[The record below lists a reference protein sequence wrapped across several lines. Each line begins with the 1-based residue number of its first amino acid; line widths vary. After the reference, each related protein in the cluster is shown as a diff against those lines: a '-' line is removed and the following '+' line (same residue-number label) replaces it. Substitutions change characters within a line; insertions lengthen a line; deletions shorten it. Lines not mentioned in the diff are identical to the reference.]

1 MRLSILHV
9 LQCTMVTRFNPIWE
23 RHRYMKLGSN
33 LSTRNPTTSQSQ
45 KGYNIVQDDMECAQ
59 RLLNLASHAVRM
71 KQRSDIIFPTSRR
84 SVRTYARIKST
95 ALNALFRCCACPRG
109 GDDHDNDRD
118 HDHDHDDD
126 HDDCLLHQIHHHQC

>member
-45 KGYNIVQDDMECAQ
+45 KGYNIVQDDIECAQ

-95 ALNALFRCCACPRG
+95 VLNALFRCKTFFGKAG
-109 GDDHDNDRD
+109 
-118 HDHDHDDD
+118 
-126 HDDCLLHQIHHHQC
+126 LLLKLTCQLPIVCMIQNKGRTKAEPTVIQ